1 MCRRVIK
8 AGDFLGLNAIIGLI
22 ENSRKSVGRR
32 LMGKLATMA
41 KADGMV

>member
-22 ENSRKSVGRR
+22 EYSRKSVVRR
-32 LMGKLATMA
+32 LMGMVAKMA